1 MFGMRSA
8 PALRPNTSELESTM
22 PEQSRTS
29 LINQAIRG
37 TFWVYAANYSG
48 KALVFLSTVILAR
61 LLTRADYGL
70 AGYALVVIGFLDVLV
85 DLGVG
90 AALIYFPEN
99 NHNKNTAFWLNLA
112 SACILFILTYLLAP
126 LAGEF
131 FNDPRAVPLTR
142 AMALTFPISAFGN
155 IHASLLAKHL
165 DFNKKFIPDFVKA
178 LSKGIISITLAWAGM
193 GAWSLVL
200 GQVGGT
206 AIAVIAYWM
215 VMPWRPRLEFN
226 PTLAKP
232 LLKYGANIVAV
243 DGLGVTLN
251 NMDYLFVGRIL
262 GAEALG
268 VYTLAFRIPELLV
281 KNFVNLVGN
290 VLFPAYSKLRDD
302 PKALKSAF
310 LLSMRAVTLIT
321 VPVALGL
328 IAIARPLILTLFTDK
343 WVDAIPVM
351 PLIAIYT
358 LVRSLT
364 FNIGNLYKAQ
374 GRPDILTKLALIKV
388 PILFGGLY
396 WALTVPGSIVAVA
409 WIQVGV
415 ALISAGLNLV
425 VASRQLDTPFS
436 DIMRAFQPALTG
448 GFVMLVSVATVV
460 WMLIGLPYF
469 VQLVAGVVVGM
480 LVYGGYMWWLQRDFV
495 VRAGT
500 SLRSAFNRG
509 SAV

>member
-1 MFGMRSA
+1 MFGMRNVPA
-8 PALRPNTSELESTM
+8 PNPIPSELERKMSDH
-22 PEQSRTS
+22 SRTS

-48 KALVFLSTVILAR
+48 KALIFLSTVILAR
-61 LLTRADYGL
+61 LLTKADYGL

-99 NHNKNTAFWLNLA
+99 NHTKNTAFWLNLA
-112 SACILFILTYLLAP
+112 SAILLFFLTYLLAP

-142 AMALTFPISAFGN
+142 ALALTFPISAFGN
-155 IHASLLAKHL
+155 IQASLLAKHL

-178 LSKGIISITLAWAGM
+178 LSKGIISITLAWAGL
-193 GAWSLVL
+193 GAWSLVW

-206 AIAVIAYWM
+206 AIAVLAYWM
-215 VMPWRPRLEFN
+215 VMPWRPRLAFI
-226 PTLAKP
+226 PSLAKP

-243 DGLGVTLN
+243 DSLGVTLN
-251 NMDYLFVGRIL
+251 NMDYLFVGRVL

-268 VYTLAFRIPELLV
+268 IYTLAFRIPELLV

-302 PKALKSAF
+302 AKALKSAF
-310 LLSMRAVTLIT
+310 LLSMRTVTLIT

-343 WVDAIPVM
+343 WVEAIPVM
-351 PLIAIYT
+351 PLIAMYT
-358 LVRSLT
+358 LIRSLT

-396 WALTVPGSIVAVA
+396 WALTVPGTIVAVA
-409 WIQVGV
+409 WIQVAV
-415 ALISAGLNLV
+415 ALISAGLNLA
-425 VASRQLDTPFS
+425 VASRRLDTPFS
-436 DIMRAFQPALTG
+436 EIMKAFQPALAG
-448 GFVMLVSVATVV
+448 GFVMLVSVSAVV
-460 WMLIGLPYF
+460 RILTGMPHL
-469 VQLVAGVVVGM
+469 VQLVAGVVVGV
-480 LVYGGYMWWLQRDFV
+480 LVYGAFMWWLQREFV
-495 VRAGT
+495 LRAGT
-500 SLRSAFNRG
+500 SLRSAFSRG
-509 SAV
+509 